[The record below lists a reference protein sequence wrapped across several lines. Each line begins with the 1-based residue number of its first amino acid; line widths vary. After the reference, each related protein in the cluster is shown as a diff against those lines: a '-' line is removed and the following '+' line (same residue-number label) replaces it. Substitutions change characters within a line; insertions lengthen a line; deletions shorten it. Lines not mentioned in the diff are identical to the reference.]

1 MANLL
6 PIWTQ
11 LLEAFGVVG
20 AAALVIYAV
29 VGVAALVGVII
40 ESAIAVRRWWR
51 ARAVGR
57 ELQAIHD
64 AAYRERPGGR
74 RA

>member
-1 MANLL
+1 MNTLL
-6 PIWTQ
+6 AAWVQ
-11 LLEAFGVVG
+11 LTETFSVGG
-20 AAALVIYAV
+20 AAALILYAV

-57 ELQAIHD
+57 ELQAIH
-64 AAYRERPGGR
+64 GGR
-74 RA
+74 DVA